1 MLAHLSKAVR
11 LAVQASAMA
20 VVVVAVVCVVSL
32 AARPP
37 AARPILQ
44 PESISVSSTVD
55 RTHKGDRLPPLSPA
69 AERKILPGCERP
81 FSPLAKSSPPIFSG
95 RCLT

>member
-1 MLAHLSKAVR
+1 MLANVSKVVR
-11 LAVQASAMA
+11 LAVQASALA
-20 VVVVAVVCVVSL
+20 AVVCVVSL

-37 AARPILQ
+37 AARPIAQ
-44 PESISVSSTVD
+44 PESISVSSTID

-95 RCLT
+95 RCVT